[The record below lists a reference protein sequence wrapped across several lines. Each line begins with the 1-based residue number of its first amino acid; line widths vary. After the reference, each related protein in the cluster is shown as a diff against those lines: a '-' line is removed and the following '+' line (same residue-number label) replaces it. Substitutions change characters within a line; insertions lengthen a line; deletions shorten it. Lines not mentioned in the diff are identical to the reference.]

1 MELDAKIEA
10 LLFFKG
16 EPVAIKKIAEI
27 LEVTTEEV
35 LTSLTT
41 LSNKKEGTGLTV
53 VVVSESEATLGT
65 NKEASIFLEKLRKD
79 EITKELSKA
88 TLETLSI
95 ILYKNGP
102 NKNGV
107 TRNEIDYIRGVN
119 SSFIL
124 RNLLI
129 RGLIEKKVD
138 IKDSRRFIYTP
149 TIELLE
155 FMGISDITMLPK
167 YKEVVEELEKAI
179 TNEENTINE

>member
-1 MELDAKIEA
+1 MNLDSKIEA

-27 LEVTTEEV
+27 LEVSTEEV
-35 LTSLTT
+35 LEALKT
-41 LSNKKEGTGLTV
+41 LSTRMESTGLTV
-53 VVVSESEATLGT
+53 IQNDNEATLGT
-65 NKEASIFLEKLRKD
+65 NKEASTFLEKLRKD

-102 NKNGV
+102 EKNGV

-138 IKDSRRFIYTP
+138 VKDSRRFIYTP

-155 FMGISDITMLPK
+155 FMGVSDITMLPK
-167 YKEVVEELEKAI
+167 YQEVVEELEKAI
-179 TNEENTINE
+179 TNQENNTNE

>member
-27 LEVTTEEV
+27 LEVSIEEV
-35 LTSLTT
+35 VAALDM
-41 LSNKKEGTGLTV
+41 LSAKKDGTGLTIIKTENEV
-53 VVVSESEATLGT
+53 TLGT

-102 NKNGV
+102 DKNGV

-129 RGLIEKKVD
+129 RGLIDKKVD
-138 IKDSRRFIYTP
+138 ATDSRRFIYTP
-149 TIELLE
+149 TIDLLE
-155 FMGISDITMLPK
+155 FMGVSDITILPR
-167 YKEVVEELEKAI
+167 YSEVVEELEKAI
-179 TNEENTINE
+179 TNQENNINE

>member
-27 LEVTTEEV
+27 LEVSIEDVNASLVV
-35 LTSLTT
+35 LAE
-41 LSNKKEGTGLTV
+41 KKEGTGLCLV
-53 VVVSESEATLGT
+53 LNENEATIGT

-102 NKNGV
+102 DKNGV

-138 IKDSRRFIYTP
+138 IKDTRRFIYTP

-155 FMGISDITMLPK
+155 FMGVTEVSMLPR
-167 YKEVVEELEKAI
+167 YAEVVEELEKAI
-179 TNEENTINE
+179 TNQETIVNE